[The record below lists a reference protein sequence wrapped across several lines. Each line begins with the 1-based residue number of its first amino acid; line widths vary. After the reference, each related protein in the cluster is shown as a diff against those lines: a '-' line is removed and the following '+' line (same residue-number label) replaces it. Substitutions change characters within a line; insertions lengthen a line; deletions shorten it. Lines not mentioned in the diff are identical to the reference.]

1 MQANAPG
8 RDPEAELQLQLARKL
23 GLKKGKTAM
32 GGDGGLDEFLEG
44 ERACLPGSRLGRD
57 RFDQTMF
64 LHAAAVLRASDLL
77 LDMRHALD

>member
-32 GGDGGLDEFLEG
+32 GGDDGLDEFLEG
-44 ERACLPGSRLGRD
+44 ERACVSVCRLGRH
-57 RFDQTMF
+57 RFCQTM
-64 LHAAAVLRASDLL
+64 LLAPAAAAVCMLL
-77 LDMRHALD
+77 L